1 MRRDGIS
8 KPIHNKIRTK
18 WNWLQS
24 RERGKECVEDHGIRK
39 AVGKR
44 VRVARWS
51 EARAGQAMSRKRNGM
66 RRPPTGPWHKPS
78 VTRLR
83 K

>member
-1 MRRDGIS
+1 MRRNGIF
-8 KPIHNKIRTK
+8 KPMHNKIRTK

-24 RERGKECVEDHGIRK
+24 RERGMEDHGIRK
-39 AVGKR
+39 VVGKR
-44 VRVARWS
+44 VRVARWH

-78 VTRLR
+78 MTRLR